1 MQSRGNRIRKR
12 AAAFRR
18 DRRGLPCGGA
28 LQAGDV
34 SRDLGDADAVCE
46 LFERNRKSELLLER
60 KRELERE
67 DGISAHGE
75 KIGVAVEV
83 RSAIQQSRPGSRGGL
98 LDGVV
103 PSRVG
108 DPLRLTVQA
117 IDLVLK
123 STLADRRRK
132 FETPHLSERRSR
144 HVPPVDERDSLGGKS
159 KGRGKD
165 RADLGRRGGEREIP
179 DIVDRD
185 EYREGLAASRIARRE
200 GAVQWSRIDLGECAA
215 RLDRLF
221 NLGTGIFARVD
232 DDQLFLPADDSELA
246 VVEHAKVA
254 GSQPAVGSEEP
265 AGLGWVANVA

>member
-1 MQSRGNRIRKR
+1 M
-12 AAAFRR
+12 
-18 DRRGLPCGGA
+18 
-28 LQAGDV
+28 
-34 SRDLGDADAVCE
+34 
-46 LFERNRKSELLLER
+46 
-60 KRELERE
+60 
-67 DGISAHGE
+67 
-75 KIGVAVEV
+75 
-83 RSAIQQSRPGSRGGL
+83 
-98 LDGVV
+98 
-103 PSRVG
+103 
-108 DPLRLTVQA
+108 
-117 IDLVLK
+117 DLVLK